1 MKVLVFGRTGQLATE
16 LQRRAGDVTLDLRG
30 RDDGDLMQPDAC
42 ARIVTGCDAD
52 AVIIAAAYTAVDKA
66 ETDEDA
72 ARTINATTPGTIAR
86 AAAARGLPVVHVSTD
101 YVFDG
106 TGEQPF
112 SVDTPTGPLGA
123 YGRTKL
129 AGEIAVRDAGGVHAI
144 LRTSWVVSANGHNFI
159 KTMLRL
165 GAERD
170 RLTIVAD
177 QVGGPTPA
185 AALADACLAVAGRL
199 LGDPSVTG
207 TYHVTGGPDVSW
219 ADFAREIFRLSGIAC
234 EVVDIP
240 TSDYPTPARRP
251 LNSRLDNSLTEAV
264 FGLPRPDWR
273 AGLHDILKDLGAL
286 SQCPPQ

>member
-1 MKVLVFGRTGQLATE
+1 MKVLVFGKTGQLGTE
-16 LQRRAGDVTLDLRG
+16 LQRRAGDVVLDV
-30 RDDGDLMQPDAC
+30 RDEVEGDFTQPDAC
-42 ARIVTGCDAD
+42 ARIVADSDAE

-66 ETDEDA
+66 ESDEDL
-72 ARTINATTPGTIAR
+72 ARMINATAPGAIAR
-86 AAAARGLPVVHVSTD
+86 AAAARRMPLVHVSTD

-106 TGEQPF
+106 AGEQPF
-112 SVDTPTGPLGA
+112 SVDMPTGPLGA

-144 LRTSWVVSANGHNFI
+144 LRTSWVVSAHGHNFI

-185 AALADACLAVAGRL
+185 AALADACLAVSGRL
-199 LGDPSVTG
+199 VRDPSVVG

-219 ADFAREIFRLSGIAC
+219 ADFAREIFRLSGINCA
-234 EVVDIP
+234 VVDIP

-273 AGLHDILKDLGAL
+273 AGLRDILQDLGAL
-286 SQCPPQ
+286 SQ